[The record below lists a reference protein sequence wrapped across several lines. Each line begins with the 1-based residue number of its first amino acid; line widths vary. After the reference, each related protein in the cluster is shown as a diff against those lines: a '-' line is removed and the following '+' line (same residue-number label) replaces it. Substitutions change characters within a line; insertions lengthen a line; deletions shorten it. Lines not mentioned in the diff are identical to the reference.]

1 MGSAVRGEEM
11 GRIGWQELLFLG
23 MILLLLFGATK
34 LPAIGRGMGEGIR
47 EFKKSLKGDDP
58 DSPTDSE
65 KSESKGA

>member
-1 MGSAVRGEEM
+1 M

-47 EFKKSLKGDDP
+47 EFKKSLKGEDDA
-58 DSPTDSE
+58 DSAEESQ
-65 KSESKGA
+65 KSERKSS